1 MPAPFVPRLDI
12 LPAPQLRLWAEFG
25 ALPAEFVL
33 YGGGFVKLSFF
44 GLPDLPRLRPPDMAP
59 DTGVR
64 VAALL
69 DLAGT
74 KAAVVQMRA
83 EAKDYLDIDAMLT
96 RGGID
101 LPTVLAAARA
111 LYGPAFASLATLK
124 ALTFFADGNLSRLPA
139 AVKARLAAAVR
150 AVAPDQLPDIT
161 PCAEVAGR

>member
-1 MPAPFVPRLDI
+1 M
-12 LPAPQLRLWAEFG
+12 
-25 ALPAEFVL
+25 L

-83 EAKDYLDIDAMLT
+83 EANDYLDIDAMLT
-96 RGGID
+96 RGASICPPF
-101 LPTVLAAARA
+101 LPPHGRCTAPR
-111 LYGPAFASLATLK
+111 
-124 ALTFFADGNLSRLPA
+124 SRRSRP
-139 AVKARLAAAVR
+139 
-150 AVAPDQLPDIT
+150 
-161 PCAEVAGR
+161 